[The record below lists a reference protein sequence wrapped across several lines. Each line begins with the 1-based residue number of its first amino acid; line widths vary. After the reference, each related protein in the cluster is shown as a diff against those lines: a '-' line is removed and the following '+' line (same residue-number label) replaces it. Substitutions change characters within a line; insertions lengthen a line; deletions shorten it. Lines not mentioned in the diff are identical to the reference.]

1 MNRAHSII
9 LFFIFFLTSFF
20 CDAQLDSS
28 TKYYFK
34 NLSIADGLSQN
45 TVNAILQDSKGFM
58 WFGTKD
64 GLNRYDGLSFRVF
77 KFDASTTKSIGNNFI
92 TALYEDQK
100 GNIFVGTDA
109 GLYIYSPITE
119 SFKRFLLKSDQG
131 TSIEHSVT
139 AIVSDNK
146 GGIWISVDYQGLF
159 YYDPLKGT
167 LTNYFSNKSKK
178 YISANI
184 TRFWFDDSGTCWL
197 CLYDDNL
204 YYTKDHFKT
213 LKPFIAADGSQP
225 FKDDII
231 NKLVSGPRHSLYVG
245 SSKGGLKEIDLT
257 TNKVRTLLFKDES
270 GEIIYVRE
278 IAFYS
283 KDEIWVGSESGLFI
297 YHLKTG
303 RFTHHTCVNGD
314 PYSLSDNAIY
324 SLFKDKE
331 GGMWIGSYFGGIN
344 YYPKQYTYFE
354 KFYSSGNTNR
364 DFGKRVRE
372 FCESNDGTIWIG
384 TEDKGLFNYN
394 PATGVIKP
402 FTNLAIY
409 HNVHGLCLDG
419 DYLWVGTFAKG
430 LNRLNLKTKEVKSY
444 YKGDRPNTLSANDIF
459 TICRSVS
466 GTIWIGTTYGLMCYN
481 RKTDDFTRIP
491 ELHGKFVYDI
501 KEDSH
506 ANLWLATYANGA
518 YRYDINKKKWT
529 NYLYNKNKS
538 NSLPYNKVLSIFED
552 SQKQIWLTTQGRG
565 FCRFNPDSDSFT
577 RYDSKDGLP
586 NDVIYQIVEGEKG
599 ALWISTNAGLVRF
612 NPQSKTSK
620 VFTVANGLIGNQFN
634 FRSSFKAKNG
644 TIYLGSIEGFIA
656 FNPETFSE
664 NKYIPCVAITDFLLF
679 NKAVPVGEAGSPL
692 KTSITYSDAITLD
705 ADQNSFSLR
714 IAALSYQAPQMN
726 RLMYK
731 LDGFDKEWLSV
742 TGNSLI
748 TYSNLEYGDYV
759 FRVRASNS
767 DGIWN
772 EKETILHIKIRP
784 PFYLSVWAYCFYIL
798 FISSSFVYIV
808 SYFRKKSERK
818 HQRQMEKFEQEKK
831 HEIYNAK
838 IDFFTNVAHEIR
850 TPLTLIK
857 GPLENIIKKKNL
869 DVETKEDLSIMSRN
883 TEWLL
888 NLTNQ
893 LLDFRKTE
901 SQGFRLNF
909 VECNISDLLR
919 ETYLRF
925 TPLAKHK
932 KIEFKLDLPE
942 TDFYAHVDKE
952 AFTKILSNL
961 FDNAVKYS
969 DLYIHTLLEFDSSQQ
984 KDTVFRIRVINDG
997 PIIPQNMRDDIFKP
1011 FVRYNDNVINKQTT
1025 GTGIGLALSRSLAEL
1040 HQGDL
1045 RMDNA
1050 SNCNSFCLTLPV
1062 FQNGAINLDM
1072 ETINNVENEKNNSKV
1087 KPIIAS
1093 DNKSVILVV
1102 EDNSDMLSFV
1112 VKQLSSTY
1120 IVLTAKNGKEA
1131 LNILDNNFVNL
1142 VVSDVMMPVM
1152 GGFELCQ
1159 IIKSDLNYSHIPVV
1173 LVTAKTNI
1181 QSKIEGLELGADAY
1195 IDKPF
1200 SVEYLLANI
1209 ANLIQNREM
1218 LRQTITKSPFLDS
1231 NAMAITKADEEFL
1244 NKLNG
1249 IIQVNLHNPDF
1260 SIDEMADTFNMSR
1273 SSFYRKIKGILDL
1286 TPNEYIRLER
1296 LKKAAQLLKNG
1307 DNRVN
1312 EICYLVGFNSPS
1324 YFSKCFQ
1331 KQFGVLP
1338 KDFIA

>member
-1 MNRAHSII
+1 MKKIHLIT
-9 LFFIFFLTSFF
+9 LFLIFFLTGISSYAQRDFF
-20 CDAQLDSS
+20 

-34 NLSIADGLSQN
+34 NLNIRDGLSQS

-77 KFDASTTKSIGNNFI
+77 KFDANTKKSIGNNFI

-109 GLYIYSPITE
+109 GLYIYSSITD
-119 SFKRFLLKSDQG
+119 SFKRFSLKSAQG

-139 AIVSDNK
+139 SIISDKK
-146 GGIWISVDYQGLF
+146 GGIWISVDFQGLF
-159 YYDPLKGT
+159 YYESAQET
-167 LTNYFSNKSKK
+167 LINYFSNKSKK
-178 YISANI
+178 FITANI
-184 TRFWFDDSGTCWL
+184 TRFWFDDNGTCWL

-213 LKPFIAADGSQP
+213 LKPFVAADGSQP

-231 NKLVSGPRHSLYVG
+231 NKLVSGPHHYLYVG
-245 SSKGGLKEIDLT
+245 SSKGGLKEIDLA
-257 TNKVRTLLFKDES
+257 TNKVRTLLLKDES
-270 GEIIYVRE
+270 GEIIYARE

-283 KDEIWVGSESGLFI
+283 KDEIWVGTESGLFI

-303 RFTHHTCVNGD
+303 KFTHHTCVNGD
-314 PYSLSDNAIY
+314 PYSLTDNAIY
-324 SLFKDKE
+324 SLFKDRE

-364 DFGKRVRE
+364 DLGKRVRE

-384 TEDKGLFNYN
+384 TEDKGVFNYN
-394 PATGVIKP
+394 PATGAIKP
-402 FTNLAIY
+402 FTNPAIY

-419 DYLWVGTFAKG
+419 DYLWIGTFAKG
-430 LNRLNLKTKEVKSY
+430 LNRLNLKTKEIKSY
-444 YKGDRPNTLSANDIF
+444 HKGTGLNTLSANDIF
-459 TICRSVS
+459 TICRSAS
-466 GTIWIGTTYGLMCYN
+466 GTLWIGTTYGLMRYN
-481 RKTDDFTRIP
+481 RQTDDFTRIP
-491 ELHGKFVYDI
+491 ELNGKFIYDI
-501 KEDSH
+501 KEDVH
-506 ANLWLATYANGA
+506 GNLWLATYANGA
-518 YRYDINKKKWT
+518 YRYDINKKKWK
-529 NYLYNKNKS
+529 NYLHNENDK
-538 NSLPYNKVLSIFED
+538 NSLPYDKVVSIFED
-552 SQKQIWLTTQGRG
+552 NQRQIWLTTQGRG
-565 FCRFNPDSDSFT
+565 FCKFNPASETFT
-577 RYDSKDGLP
+577 RYGSKDGLP
-586 NDVIYQIVEGEKG
+586 NDVIYQIVEDENGMF
-599 ALWISTNAGLVRF
+599 WITTNAGLVRF
-612 NPQSKTSK
+612 NPQTRSSK
-620 VFTVANGLIGNQFN
+620 VFTVANGLLGNQFN
-634 FRSSFKAKNG
+634 FRSGFKSKNG
-644 TIYLGSIEGFIA
+644 TIYFGSIDGFIS

-664 NKYIPCVAITDFLLF
+664 NKYIPYVAITDFLLF
-679 NKAVPVGEAGSPL
+679 NKSVSVGDEDSPL
-692 KTSITYSDAITLD
+692 KESITYSDAIVLD

-742 TGNSLI
+742 TGNSLV

-767 DGIWN
+767 DGVWN
-772 EKETILHIKIRP
+772 NKETTLHIKIRP
-784 PFYLSVWAYCFYIL
+784 PFYLSVWAYCFYVL
-798 FISSSFVYIV
+798 FISASVVYVI
-808 SYFRKKSERK
+808 SYFKKKSERK
-818 HQRQMEKFEQEKK
+818 HQRQMEKFEQKK
-831 HEIYNAK
+831 ENEIYNAK

-857 GPLENIIKKKNL
+857 GPLENIILKKNV
-869 DVETKEDLSIMSRN
+869 DAETKEDLSIMNRN
-883 TEWLL
+883 TERLL

-901 SQGFRLNF
+901 SQGFRLSF
-909 VECNISDLLR
+909 IKCNISDLLR

-925 TPLAKHK
+925 TPLTKQK
-932 KIEFKLDLPE
+932 GIDFKLNVPE

-961 FDNAVKYS
+961 FNNAVKYS
-969 DLYIHTLLEFDSSQQ
+969 ESYIHATLVVDSSQQ
-984 KDTVFRIRVINDG
+984 EAGIFKVRVVNDG
-997 PIIPQNMRDDIFKP
+997 QIIPESMRDEIFKP
-1011 FVRYNDNVINKQTT
+1011 FIRYDENGTNKQTT

-1040 HQGDL
+1040 HQGSL
-1045 RMDNA
+1045 RMDNV
-1050 SNCNSFCLTLPV
+1050 SDCNSFCLTLPAV
-1062 FQNGAINLDM
+1062 QNQIINLDM
-1072 ETINNVENEKNNSKV
+1072 ETVDSLSDKTDSLV
-1087 KPIIAS
+1087 KYAMVS

-1102 EDNSDMLSFV
+1102 EDNLDMLAFV

-1120 IVLTAKNGKEA
+1120 TVLTATNGKEA
-1131 LNILDNNFVNL
+1131 LEILDNNYVNL

-1152 GGFELCQ
+1152 GGFELCR

-1173 LVTAKTNI
+1173 LLTAKTNM

-1200 SVEYLLANI
+1200 SIEYLLANI
-1209 ANLIQNREM
+1209 ANLIQNREK
-1218 LRQTITKSPFLDS
+1218 LRQAFAKSPFL
-1231 NAMAITKADEEFL
+1231 NANTMAMTKADEEFL
-1244 NKLNG
+1244 EKLNE
-1249 IIQVNLHNPDF
+1249 IIQTNLHNPDF
-1260 SIDEMADTFNMSR
+1260 SIDDMADTFNMSR
-1273 SSFYRKIKGILDL
+1273 SSFYRKIKGVLDL
-1286 TPNEYIRLER
+1286 APNEYLRLER
-1296 LKKAAQLLKNG
+1296 LKKAAQLLKEG
-1307 DNRVN
+1307 ENRVN
-1312 EICYLVGFNSPS
+1312 EICYIVGFNSPS

>member
-1 MNRAHSII
+1 MKKIHLII
-9 LFFIFFLTSFF
+9 SFLIFFLTGISSYSQRDFF
-20 CDAQLDSS
+20 

-34 NLSIADGLSQN
+34 NLNIRDGLSQS

-77 KFDASTTKSIGNNFI
+77 KFDANTKKSIGNNFI

-109 GLYIYSPITE
+109 GLYIYSSITD
-119 SFKRFLLKSDQG
+119 SFKRFSLRSAQG

-139 AIVSDNK
+139 SIISDKK
-146 GGIWISVDYQGLF
+146 GGIWISVDFQGLF
-159 YYDPLKGT
+159 YYEPAQET
-167 LTNYFSNKSKK
+167 LINYFSSKSKK
-178 YISANI
+178 FITANI
-184 TRFWFDDSGTCWL
+184 TRFWFDDNGTCWL

-213 LKPFIAADGSQP
+213 LKPFVAADGSQP

-231 NKLVSGPRHSLYVG
+231 NKLVSGPHHYLYVG
-245 SSKGGLKEIDLT
+245 SSKGGLKEIDLA
-257 TNKVRTLLFKDES
+257 TNKVRTLLLKDES
-270 GEIIYVRE
+270 GEIIYARE

-303 RFTHHTCVNGD
+303 KFTHHTCVNGD
-314 PYSLSDNAIY
+314 PYSLTDNAIY
-324 SLFKDKE
+324 SLLKDKE

-364 DFGKRVRE
+364 DLGKRVRE

-394 PATGVIKP
+394 PATGAIKP
-402 FTNLAIY
+402 FTNPAIY

-419 DYLWVGTFAKG
+419 DYLWIGTFAKG
-430 LNRLNLKTKEVKSY
+430 LNRLNLKTKEIKSY
-444 YKGDRPNTLSANDIF
+444 HKGTGLNMLSANDIF
-459 TICRSVS
+459 TICRSAS
-466 GTIWIGTTYGLMCYN
+466 GTLWIGTTYGLMRYN
-481 RKTDDFTRIP
+481 RQTDDFTRIP
-491 ELHGKFVYDI
+491 ELNGKFIYDI
-501 KEDSH
+501 KEDAH
-506 ANLWLATYANGA
+506 GNLWLATYANGA
-518 YRYDINKKKWT
+518 YRYDINKKKWK
-529 NYLYNKNKS
+529 NYLHNENDN
-538 NSLPYNKVLSIFED
+538 NSLPYDKVVSIFED
-552 SQKQIWLTTQGRG
+552 SQRQIWLTTQGRG
-565 FCRFNPDSDSFT
+565 FCKFNPASETFT
-577 RYDSKDGLP
+577 RYGSKDGLP
-586 NDVIYQIVEGEKG
+586 NDVIYQIVEDENGMF
-599 ALWISTNAGLVRF
+599 WITTNAGLVRF
-612 NPQSKTSK
+612 NPQTRSSK
-620 VFTVANGLIGNQFN
+620 VFTVANGLLGNQFN
-634 FRSSFKAKNG
+634 FRSGFKAKNE
-644 TIYLGSIEGFIA
+644 TIYFGSIDGFIS
-656 FNPETFSE
+656 FNPETFSD
-664 NKYIPCVAITDFLLF
+664 NKYIPYVAITDFLLF
-679 NKAVPVGEAGSPL
+679 NKSVSVGDEDSPL
-692 KTSITYSDAITLD
+692 KKSITYSDAIVLD

-772 EKETILHIKIRP
+772 NIETTLHIKIRP
-784 PFYLSVWAYCFYIL
+784 PFYLSVWAYCFYVL
-798 FISSSFVYIV
+798 FISASVVYVI
-808 SYFRKKSERK
+808 SYFKKKSERK
-818 HQRQMEKFEQEKK
+818 HQRQIEKFEQEKE

-857 GPLENIIKKKNL
+857 GPLENIILKKNV
-869 DVETKEDLSIMSRN
+869 DAETKEDLNIMNRN
-883 TEWLL
+883 TERLL

-901 SQGFRLNF
+901 SQGFRLSF
-909 VECNISDLLR
+909 IKCNISDLLR

-925 TPLAKHK
+925 TPLTKQK
-932 KIEFKLDLPE
+932 GIDFKLNVPE

-961 FDNAVKYS
+961 FNNAVKYS
-969 DLYIHTLLEFDSSQQ
+969 ESYIHATLVVDSSQQ
-984 KDTVFRIRVINDG
+984 EAAIFKVRVVNDG
-997 PIIPQNMRDDIFKP
+997 QIIPESMRDEIFKP
-1011 FVRYNDNVINKQTT
+1011 FVRYDENGINKQTT

-1040 HQGDL
+1040 HQGSL
-1045 RMDNA
+1045 RMDNV
-1050 SNCNSFCLTLPV
+1050 SDCNSFCLTLPAV
-1062 FQNGAINLDM
+1062 QNRIINLDM
-1072 ETINNVENEKNNSKV
+1072 ETVNTQSEKTGSLV
-1087 KPIIAS
+1087 KSVMAS
-1093 DNKSVILVV
+1093 DNKSVVLVV
-1102 EDNSDMLSFV
+1102 EDNLDMLAFV
-1112 VKQLSSTY
+1112 VKQLSPTY
-1120 IVLTAKNGKEA
+1120 TVLTAMNGKEA
-1131 LNILDNNFVNL
+1131 LEVLDNNYVNL

-1152 GGFELCQ
+1152 GGFELCR
-1159 IIKSDLNYSHIPVV
+1159 IIKSDLNYSHVPVV
-1173 LVTAKTNI
+1173 LLTAKTNM

-1200 SVEYLLANI
+1200 SIEYLLANI
-1209 ANLIQNREM
+1209 ANLIQNREK
-1218 LRQTITKSPFLDS
+1218 LRQAFAKSPFMDP
-1231 NAMAITKADEEFL
+1231 NAMALTKAEEEFL
-1244 NKLNG
+1244 EKLND
-1249 IIQVNLHNPDF
+1249 IIQINLHNPDF
-1260 SIDEMADTFNMSR
+1260 SIDDMADTFNMSR
-1273 SSFYRKIKGILDL
+1273 SSFYRKIKGVLNL
-1286 TPNEYIRLER
+1286 TPNEFLRLER
-1296 LKKAAQLLKNG
+1296 LKKAAQLLKEG
-1307 DNRVN
+1307 ENRVN

>member
-1 MNRAHSII
+1 MKKVHLII
-9 LFFIFFLTSFF
+9 LPFIFFLTSLSSYAQPDFF
-20 CDAQLDSS
+20 

-34 NLSIADGLSQN
+34 NLNIRDGLSQS

-77 KFDASTTKSIGNNFI
+77 KFDANTKKSIGNNFI

-109 GLYIYSPITE
+109 GLYIYSPITD
-119 SFKRFLLKSDQG
+119 SFKRFLLRSAQG

-139 AIVSDNK
+139 SIISDKK
-146 GGIWISVDYQGLF
+146 GGIWISVDSQGLF
-159 YYDPLKGT
+159 YYESTRET
-167 LTNYFSNKSKK
+167 LINYFPGKSKK
-178 YISANI
+178 IISANI
-184 TRFWFDDSGTCWL
+184 TRFWFDDNGICWL

-213 LKPFIAADGSQP
+213 LKPFVAADGSQP

-231 NKLVSGPRHSLYVG
+231 NKLVSGPYHYLYVG

-257 TNKVRTLLFKDES
+257 TNKVRTLLLKDES
-270 GEIIYVRE
+270 GEIIYARE

-283 KDEIWVGSESGLFI
+283 KDELWVGSESGLFI

-303 RFTHHTCVNGD
+303 KFTHHTFVNGD

-324 SLFKDKE
+324 SLYKDRE

-344 YYPKQYTYFE
+344 YYPRQYTYFE

-394 PATGVIKP
+394 PATGAIKP
-402 FTNLAIY
+402 FTNPAIY

-419 DYLWVGTFAKG
+419 DYLWIGTFAKG
-430 LNRLNLKTKEVKSY
+430 LNRLNLKTKEIKSY
-444 YKGDRPNTLSANDIF
+444 HKGAGLNALSANDIF
-459 TICRSVS
+459 TICRSAS
-466 GTIWIGTTYGLMCYN
+466 GVLWIGTTYGLMRYN
-481 RKTDDFTRIP
+481 RQTDDFTRIP
-491 ELHGKFVYDI
+491 ELNGKFIYDI
-501 KEDSH
+501 KEDTH
-506 ANLWLATYANGA
+506 GNLWLATYANGA
-518 YRYDINKKKWT
+518 YRYDINKKKWK
-529 NYLYNKNKS
+529 NYLYNENDN
-538 NSLPYNKVLSIFED
+538 NSLPYNKVVSLFED
-552 SQKQIWLTTQGRG
+552 SQRQIWLTTQGRG
-565 FCRFNPDSDSFT
+565 FCKFNPDSETFT
-577 RYDSKDGLP
+577 RYGSKDGLP
-586 NDVIYQIVEGEKG
+586 NDVIYQIVEDENGMF
-599 ALWISTNAGLVRF
+599 WITTNAGLVRF
-612 NPQSKTSK
+612 NPQTRSSK
-620 VFTVANGLIGNQFN
+620 VFTVANGLLGNQFN
-634 FRSSFKAKNG
+634 FRSGFKAKNG
-644 TIYLGSIEGFIA
+644 TIYLGSIDGFIS
-656 FNPETFSE
+656 FNPETFSD
-664 NKYIPCVAITDFLLF
+664 NKYIPYVAITDFLLF
-679 NKAVPVGEAGSPL
+679 NKPVPVGEEDSPL
-692 KTSITYSDAITLD
+692 KTSITYSDAIVLD

-731 LDGFDKEWLSV
+731 LEGFDKEWLSV

-767 DGIWN
+767 DGVWN
-772 EKETILHIKIRP
+772 NKETTLHIKIRP

-798 FISSSFVYIV
+798 FISASVVYIV
-808 SYFRKKSERK
+808 SYFRRRSERK
-818 HQRQMEKFEQEKK
+818 HQRQMEKFEQEKE

-857 GPLENIIKKKNL
+857 GPLENIILRK
-869 DVETKEDLSIMSRN
+869 DVDTETKEDLNIMNRN
-883 TEWLL
+883 TERLL

-901 SQGFRLNF
+901 SQGFRLSF
-909 VECNISDLLR
+909 IKCNISDLLR

-925 TPLAKHK
+925 TPLTKQK
-932 KIEFKLDLPE
+932 GIDFKLNVPE

-961 FDNAVKYS
+961 FNNAVKYS
-969 DLYIHTLLEFDSSQQ
+969 ESHIYATLEVDSYQQ
-984 KDTVFRIRVINDG
+984 EATVFRVRVVNDG
-997 PIIPQNMRDDIFKP
+997 QIIPASMRDEIFKP
-1011 FVRYNDNVINKQTT
+1011 FVRYDENGANKQTT

-1040 HQGDL
+1040 HQGSL
-1045 RMDNA
+1045 CMDNV
-1050 SNCNSFCLTLPV
+1050 NDCNSFCLTLPAV
-1062 FQNGAINLDM
+1062 QNRIINLDM
-1072 ETINNVENEKNNSKV
+1072 ETVNTQSEKNGSMV
-1087 KPIIAS
+1087 KSAMAS
-1093 DNKSVILVV
+1093 DNKSVVLVV
-1102 EDNSDMLSFV
+1102 EDNPDMLSFV
-1112 VKQLSSTY
+1112 VKQISSTY
-1120 IVLTAKNGKEA
+1120 TVLTATNGKEA
-1131 LNILDNNFVNL
+1131 LEILDNNYVNL

-1152 GGFELCQ
+1152 GGFELCR

-1173 LVTAKTNI
+1173 LLTAKTNM

-1209 ANLIQNREM
+1209 ANLIQNREK
-1218 LRQTITKSPFLDS
+1218 LRQAFAKSPFLDA
-1231 NAMAITKADEEFL
+1231 NTMALTKADEEFL
-1244 NKLNG
+1244 EKLND
-1249 IIQVNLHNPDF
+1249 IIQTNLHNPDF
-1260 SIDEMADTFNMSR
+1260 SIDDMADTFNMSR
-1273 SSFYRKIKGILDL
+1273 SSFYRKIKGVLDL
-1286 TPNEYIRLER
+1286 TPNEYLRLER
-1296 LKKAAQLLKNG
+1296 LKKAAQLLKEG
-1307 DNRVN
+1307 ENRVN
-1312 EICYLVGFNSPS
+1312 EICYIVGFNSPS

>member
-1 MNRAHSII
+1 MNKTRTII
-9 LFFIFFLTSFF
+9 SFFIFFFISIVSCAQPDFF
-20 CDAQLDSS
+20 
-28 TKYYFK
+28 TRYYFK
-34 NLSIADGLSQN
+34 NLNIRDGLSQN

-92 TALYEDQK
+92 TALYEDRK
-100 GNIFVGTDA
+100 GTIYVGTDA
-109 GLYIYSPITE
+109 GLYVYSPITE
-119 SFKRFLLKSDQG
+119 SFIRFSLRSALG

-139 AIVSDNK
+139 SIISDKN
-146 GGIWISVDYQGLF
+146 GGIWVSVDSQGLF
-159 YYDPLKGT
+159 YYSPSQGT
-167 LTNYFSNKSKK
+167 LINYFSSKSKK
-178 YISANI
+178 HISANI

-204 YYTKDHFKT
+204 YYTKDNFKT
-213 LKPFIAADGSQP
+213 LKPYVAADGSQP

-231 NKLVSGPRHSLYVG
+231 NKLVSGPHHCLYVG

-257 TNKVRTLLFKDES
+257 TNKVRTLLLKDES
-270 GEIIYVRE
+270 GEIVYARE

-283 KDEIWVGSESGLFI
+283 KNEIWVGSESGLFI

-394 PATGVIKP
+394 PVTGIIKP
-402 FTNLAIY
+402 FTNPAIY

-419 DYLWVGTFAKG
+419 DFLWIGTFAKG
-430 LNRLNLKTKEVKSY
+430 LNRLNLKTKQIKSY
-444 YKGDRPNTLSANDIF
+444 HKGTAPNTLNANDIF
-459 TICRSVS
+459 TICRSTS
-466 GTIWIGTTYGLMCYN
+466 GILWIGTTYGLMRYN
-481 RKTDDFTRIP
+481 RHTDDFTRIP
-491 ELHGKFVYDI
+491 ELNGKFIYDI
-501 KEDSH
+501 KEDRH
-506 ANLWLATYANGA
+506 GNLWLATYANGA
-518 YRYDINKKKWT
+518 YKYDINKKKWK
-529 NYLYNKNKS
+529 NYQFNENDN
-538 NSLPYNKVLSIFED
+538 NSLPYNKVLSVFED
-552 SQKQIWLTTQGRG
+552 SQGQIWLTTLGRG
-565 FCRFNPDSDSFT
+565 FCRYNPDSDTFT
-577 RYDSKDGLP
+577 RYGSKDGLP
-586 NDVIYQIVEGEKG
+586 NDVIYQIVEDESGMF
-599 ALWISTNAGLVRF
+599 WITTNAGLVRF
-612 NPQSKTSK
+612 NPQAKKCK
-620 VFTVANGLIGNQFN
+620 VFTVANGLLGNQFN
-634 FRSSFKAKNG
+634 FRSSFKDKNG
-644 TIYLGSIEGFIA
+644 TIYLGSIDGFIS

-664 NKYIPCVAITDFLLF
+664 NKYIPYVAITDFLLF
-679 NKAVPVGEAGSPL
+679 NKSVAVGEAGSPL

-748 TYSNLEYGDYV
+748 TYSNLKYGNYT
-759 FRVRASNS
+759 FRVKASNS
-767 DGIWN
+767 DGVWN
-772 EKETILHIKIRP
+772 EKETILKIRIRP
-784 PFYLSVWAYCFYIL
+784 PFYLSIWAYCFYIL
-798 FISSSFVYIV
+798 AISGSIVYII
-808 SYFRKKSERK
+808 SYFKKKSERR
-818 HQRQMEKFEQEKK
+818 HQRQMEKFEQEKE

-857 GPLENIIKKKNL
+857 GPLENIILKKNV
-869 DVETKEDLSIMSRN
+869 DAETKEDLNIMSRN
-883 TEWLL
+883 TERLL

-901 SQGFRLNF
+901 SQGFRLSF
-909 VECNISDLLR
+909 IRCNISDLLR

-925 TPLAKHK
+925 TPLTKQK
-932 KIEFKLDLPE
+932 GIDFKLNVPE
-942 TDFYAHVDKE
+942 KDFYAHVDKE

-961 FDNAVKYS
+961 FNNAVKYS
-969 DLYIHTLLEFDSSQQ
+969 ESYIHATLEVDDSQLETASF
-984 KDTVFRIRVINDG
+984 KVRVVNDG
-997 PIIPQNMRDDIFKP
+997 QIIPESMREEIFRP
-1011 FVRYNDNVINKQTT
+1011 FVRYDENGMNKQTT

-1040 HQGDL
+1040 HQGSL
-1045 RMDNA
+1045 RMDNV
-1050 SNCNSFCLTLPV
+1050 SDCNSFCLTLPAI
-1062 FQNGAINLDM
+1062 QNRIINLDV
-1072 ETINNVENEKNNSKV
+1072 ETVNIQSGKAEMPVRSV
-1087 KPIIAS
+1087 TTS
-1093 DNKSVILVV
+1093 DNKSVVLVV
-1102 EDNSDMLSFV
+1102 EDNPDMLAFV
-1112 VKQLSSTY
+1112 MKQLSSVYT
-1120 IVLTAKNGKEA
+1120 VLTATNGQEA
-1131 LNILDNNFVNL
+1131 LEVLDNNYVNL

-1152 GGFELCQ
+1152 GGFELCSV
-1159 IIKSDLNYSHIPVV
+1159 IKSDLNYSHIPVI
-1173 LVTAKTNI
+1173 LLTAKTNM

-1209 ANLIQNREM
+1209 ANLIQNREK
-1218 LRQTITKSPFLDS
+1218 LRQAFAKSPFLDA
-1231 NAMAITKADEEFL
+1231 NTMALTKADEEFL
-1244 NKLNG
+1244 KKLND
-1249 IIQVNLHNPDF
+1249 IIQTNLHNPDF
-1260 SIDEMADTFNMSR
+1260 SIDDMADTFNMSR
-1273 SSFYRKIKGILDL
+1273 SSFYRKIKGVLDL
-1286 TPNEYIRLER
+1286 TPNEYLRLER
-1296 LKKAAQLLKNG
+1296 LKKAAQLLKEG
-1307 DNRVN
+1307 ENRVN
-1312 EICYLVGFNSPS
+1312 EICYIVGFNSPS

-1338 KDFIA
+1338 KDFLV

>member
-1 MNRAHSII
+1 MKKRHLII
-9 LFFIFFLTSFF
+9 SFFIFFLTGISSYAQRDFF
-20 CDAQLDSS
+20 

-34 NLSIADGLSQN
+34 NLNIRDGLSQS

-77 KFDASTTKSIGNNFI
+77 KFDANTKKSIGNNFI
-92 TALYEDQK
+92 TALYEDQN
-100 GNIFVGTDA
+100 GNMFVGTDA
-109 GLYIYSPITE
+109 GLYIYSPITD
-119 SFKRFLLKSDQG
+119 SFKRFSLRSAQG

-139 AIVSDNK
+139 SIISDKK
-146 GGIWISVDYQGLF
+146 GGIWISVDSQGLF
-159 YYDPLKGT
+159 YYEPARET
-167 LTNYFSNKSKK
+167 LINYFSSKSKK
-178 YISANI
+178 FISANI
-184 TRFWFDDSGTCWL
+184 TRFWFDDNGTCWL

-213 LKPFIAADGSQP
+213 LKPFVAADGSQP

-231 NKLVSGPRHSLYVG
+231 NKLVSGPHHYLYVG
-245 SSKGGLKEIDLT
+245 SSKGGLKEIDLA
-257 TNKVRTLLFKDES
+257 TNKVRTLLLKDES
-270 GEIIYVRE
+270 GEIIYARE

-303 RFTHHTCVNGD
+303 KFTHHTCVNGD
-314 PYSLSDNAIY
+314 PYSLTDNAIY

-354 KFYSSGNTNR
+354 KFYSSGNTNK
-364 DFGKRVRE
+364 DLGKRVRE

-394 PATGVIKP
+394 PATGAIKP
-402 FTNLAIY
+402 FTNPAIY

-419 DYLWVGTFAKG
+419 DYLWIGTFAKG
-430 LNRLNLKTKEVKSY
+430 LNRLNLKTKEIKSY
-444 YKGDRPNTLSANDIF
+444 HKGTGLNTLSANDIF
-459 TICRSVS
+459 TICRSAS
-466 GTIWIGTTYGLMCYN
+466 GTLWIGTTYGLMRYN
-481 RKTDDFTRIP
+481 RQTDDFTRIP
-491 ELHGKFVYDI
+491 ELNGKFIYDI
-501 KEDSH
+501 KEDAH
-506 ANLWLATYANGA
+506 GNLWLATYANGA
-518 YRYDINKKKWT
+518 YRYDINKKKWK
-529 NYLYNKNKS
+529 NYLHNENDN
-538 NSLPYNKVLSIFED
+538 NSLPYDKVVSIFED
-552 SQKQIWLTTQGRG
+552 SQRQIWLTTQGRG
-565 FCRFNPDSDSFT
+565 FCKFNPASETFT
-577 RYDSKDGLP
+577 RYGSKDGLP
-586 NDVIYQIVEGEKG
+586 NDVIYQIVEDENGMF
-599 ALWISTNAGLVRF
+599 WITTNAGLVRF
-612 NPQSKTSK
+612 NPQTRSSK
-620 VFTVANGLIGNQFN
+620 VFTVANGLLGNQFN
-634 FRSSFKAKNG
+634 FRSGFKAKNE
-644 TIYLGSIEGFIA
+644 TIYFGSIDGFIS

-664 NKYIPCVAITDFLLF
+664 NKYIPYVAITDFLLF
-679 NKAVPVGEAGSPL
+679 NKSVSVGDEDSPL
-692 KTSITYSDAITLD
+692 KKSITYSDAIVLD

-767 DGIWN
+767 DGVWN
-772 EKETILHIKIRP
+772 NKETTLHIKIRP
-784 PFYLSVWAYCFYIL
+784 PFYLSVWAYCFYVL
-798 FISSSFVYIV
+798 FISASVVYVI
-808 SYFRKKSERK
+808 SYFKKKSERK
-818 HQRQMEKFEQEKK
+818 HQRQMEKFEQEKE

-857 GPLENIIKKKNL
+857 GPLENIILKKNV
-869 DVETKEDLSIMSRN
+869 DAETKEDLSIMNRN
-883 TEWLL
+883 TERLL

-901 SQGFRLNF
+901 SQGFRLSF
-909 VECNISDLLR
+909 IKCNISDLLR

-925 TPLAKHK
+925 TPLTKQK
-932 KIEFKLDLPE
+932 GIDFKLNVPE

-961 FDNAVKYS
+961 FNNAVKYS
-969 DLYIHTLLEFDSSQQ
+969 ESYIHATLIVDSSQQ
-984 KDTVFRIRVINDG
+984 EAAIFKVRVVNDG
-997 PIIPQNMRDDIFKP
+997 QIIPESMRDEIFKP
-1011 FVRYNDNVINKQTT
+1011 FVRYDENGMNKQTT

-1040 HQGDL
+1040 HQGSL
-1045 RMDNA
+1045 RMDNV
-1050 SNCNSFCLTLPV
+1050 SDCNSFCLTLPAV
-1062 FQNGAINLDM
+1062 QNRIINLDM
-1072 ETINNVENEKNNSKV
+1072 ETVNTQSEKTGSLV
-1087 KPIIAS
+1087 KSVMVS
-1093 DNKSVILVV
+1093 DNKSVVLVV
-1102 EDNSDMLSFV
+1102 EDNPDMLAFV

-1120 IVLTAKNGKEA
+1120 TVLTAMNGKEA
-1131 LNILDNNFVNL
+1131 LEVLDNNYVNL

-1152 GGFELCQ
+1152 GGFELCR
-1159 IIKSDLNYSHIPVV
+1159 IIKSDLNYSHVPVV
-1173 LVTAKTNI
+1173 LLTAKTNM

-1209 ANLIQNREM
+1209 ANLIQNREK
-1218 LRQTITKSPFLDS
+1218 LRQAFAKSPFLDA
-1231 NAMAITKADEEFL
+1231 NTMAMTKADEEFL
-1244 NKLNG
+1244 EKLNG
-1249 IIQVNLHNPDF
+1249 IIQTNLHNPDF
-1260 SIDEMADTFNMSR
+1260 SIDDMADTFNMSR
-1273 SSFYRKIKGILDL
+1273 SSFYRKIKGVLDL
-1286 TPNEYIRLER
+1286 TPNEYLRLER
-1296 LKKAAQLLKNG
+1296 LKKAAQLLKEG
-1307 DNRVN
+1307 ENRVN
-1312 EICYLVGFNSPS
+1312 EICYIVGFNSPS

-1338 KDFIA
+1338 KDFVA